1 LTKHILSNFCTHRY
15 TDQSNWQGC
24 NESVNLYNIWASIKD
39 DCTSLPVETRAPVTA
54 EDEIEFAER
63 VVPGSPVSS
72 TTRSWIHVSPNNLGP
87 NRTPKRHTSENVNLY
102 TYEIKKNK
110 VLKYELHLK
119 SFYHFPK
126 LLKKHQKKGPFSL
139 QLSLAE
145 NIEIFMK
152 QRSKRS

>member
-1 LTKHILSNFCTHRY
+1 
-15 TDQSNWQGC
+15 
-24 NESVNLYNIWASIKD
+24 LYNIWASIKYY
-39 DCTSLPVETRAPVTA
+39 CTPLPVETRAPVTG

-126 LLKKHQKKGPFSL
+126 LLKKHQKKRTIFPAVVFSGKYRNFY
-139 QLSLAE
+139 E
-145 NIEIFMK
+145 TEK
-152 QRSKRS
+152 QKKLTPKLKKKWTLLL